1 MSQIYVTILDYFLA
15 GAGGGGGGGADT
27 ADDLTAAAD
36 GDCGGADA
44 LALAE
49 ATCGAGGAAAWAPTL
64 AAAAIGAGGAPGAA
78 LTLAAGASPGASF
91 GCAAS
96 SLKLLPRSPAAAAAT
111 GVPEPVPL
119 AATKLPRGDTAPR
132 PPRTAAALAV
142 ICSIAEAGR
151 RKWGRGRDDRGGAS

>member
-15 GAGGGGGGGADT
+15 GAGGGGGGGADA

-49 ATCGAGGAAAWAPTL
+49 AACGAGGAAAGAPTL
-64 AAAAIGAGGAPGAA
+64 AAAAIGAGGAAGAA
-78 LTLAAGASPGASF
+78 LTLAAGTSEGASF
-91 GCAAS
+91 GCAAG
-96 SLKLLPRSPAAAAAT
+96 SLKLLPRSPAAAAT

-119 AATKLPRGDTAPR
+119 AATNLPRGEAA
-132 PPRTAAALAV
+132 PRTADALAA
-142 ICSIAEAGR
+142 ICSIAEAER
-151 RKWGRGRDDRGGAS
+151 RMGGGKE